1 MKKSIFIL
9 AITTFMVGAV
19 LVGCQSSAK
28 KEETAQENLQKAKEN
43 LEQVQNDTALADQKK
58 AAIAEEWQIFKNE
71 TEATINENGIY
82 IADLKVKMKKTG
94 KAIDSLYSKKI
105 DLLEQKNKDIKIRIE
120 TYKNDKNSDWESFKR
135 EYKHDMDE
143 LGQTLKD
150 ITVDNKK

>member
-120 TYKNDKNSDWESFKR
+120 T
-135 EYKHDMDE
+135 
-143 LGQTLKD
+143 L
-150 ITVDNKK
+150 